1 MSGIKLVLSG
11 PETVTLSNQTVRKLV
26 AAGNGDAALL
36 YLYILSAPGQ
46 ATPDDAA
53 VAMRKDITAIEA
65 AMLTLSRLGLVCYSE
80 SAVPSGDVFISD
92 AYSEVCTDAYI
103 DTCAAANNNRIS
115 RDNYNSYNTHSSHDT
130 HDSRGTYITNNTHD
144 SNNTRGSHIA
154 DISASYA
161 LLSDSIISDPF
172 TSDPVISADPTA
184 DAPLPP
190 AQRELEDGTARLKR
204 GLEAGNP
211 FSLLVNETQQ
221 SLGRLLSPD
230 DLERLFGIFDVL
242 SLPPEVILLLIT
254 HCISESHARRG
265 RMPSM
270 RYIEKAAY
278 TWEREELFTLDKA
291 ESYLMKLESLKST
304 RGRIKRALQIK
315 DRELTASELR
325 YVDEWINMG
334 FNADA
339 VEIAYDRT
347 VMQIGNPARAYID
360 SILSSWHNNNL
371 HTPEEILAKD
381 TKPEYN
387 KKPRNTK
394 DPQKKFGVQDAE
406 DVERMQRLL
415 EKIKS
420 GD

>member
-53 VAMRKDITAIEA
+53 AAMRRDIAAVES
-65 AMLTLSRLGLVCYSE
+65 AMLTLSQLGLVCYSE
-80 SAVPSGDVFISD
+80 AAVPSGDVLISDAYSD
-92 AYSEVCTDAYI
+92 AYSEVCADAYS
-103 DTCAAANNNRIS
+103 DTCAAVDNNRIYNDVQGSCNS
-115 RDNYNSYNTHSSHDT
+115 RVSQEIQVSNDTHNAHNLINTHNSHDT
-130 HDSRGTYITNNTHD
+130 H
-144 SNNTRGSHIA
+144 GSHVA
-154 DISASYA
+154 DISASYMS
-161 LLSDSIISDPF
+161 LSV
-172 TSDPVISADPTA
+172 PVISAAPTA

-190 AQRELEDGTARLKR
+190 AQHKLEDGSARLKR

-291 ESYLMKLESLKST
+291 ESYLMKLESHKST
-304 RGRIKRALQIK
+304 RGKIKRALQIK

-339 VEIAYDRT
+339 IEIAYDRT

-360 SILSSWHNNNL
+360 SILSSWHNSNL
-371 HTPEEILAKD
+371 HTPEEIMAKD
-381 TKPEYN
+381 IKPEYN
-387 KKPRNTK
+387 KKPKNTK
-394 DPQKKFGVQDAE
+394 DPQKKFGVQDAGE
-406 DVERMQRLL
+406 VERMQRLL
-415 EKIKS
+415 DKIKS